1 MISIVVPTYNS
12 SETIKTTIESIL
24 NQSFQNFEL
33 IIVDDCSKDNTIEL
47 IQEYKASDKRVSL
60 YKNKENLGAGFSRNY
75 GILKAKYNYIA
86 FCDSDD
92 EWDRRKLEF
101 QLDLIEKGYQFV
113 TCGYDRYLNNQF
125 IGKVTCSPNL
135 TLEKYLKTTC
145 IGLSTVIL
153 HKSILDDYKFTMDRT
168 RQDTILWIKILKS
181 GIKVATIDES
191 LVRYN
196 VRKNSISSNKFKAA
210 LKVFKVYSEYT
221 GFKFFKIIQYF
232 ICYLLNNIKRRIL

>member
-24 NQSFQNFEL
+24 NQSFQNWEL
-33 IIVDDCSKDNTIEL
+33 IIVDDCSEDNTTEL
-47 IQEYKASDKRVSL
+47 IQEYIARDERVNL
-60 YKNKENLGAGFSRNY
+60 YKNKENSGAGFSRNY

-101 QLDLIEKGYQFV
+101 QLNLLEEGCQFV
-113 TCGYDRYLNNQF
+113 TCGYDRYINNQF
-125 IGKVTCSPNL
+125 LGTISCTANL

-153 HKSILDDYKFTMDRT
+153 HKSILDVHKFTMDRT

-181 GIKVATIDES
+181 GIKVATVDKS

-196 VRKNSISSNKFKAA
+196 VRKNSISSNKLKAA
-210 LKVFKVYSEYT
+210 LKVFKVYSDHT
-221 GFKFFKIIQYF
+221 GLKYFKIVQYF
-232 ICYLLNNIKRRIL
+232 TCYLLNNIKRRIL

>member
-1 MISIVVPTYNS
+1 MPTYNS

-24 NQSFQNFEL
+24 NQSFQNWEL
-33 IIVDDCSKDNTIEL
+33 IIVDDCSKDNTTEF
-47 IQEYKASDKRVSL
+47 IQEFMARDERVRL
-60 YKNKENLGAGFSRNY
+60 YKNKENLGAGYSRNY
-75 GILKAKYNYIA
+75 GVLVAKYNYIA

-101 QLDLIEKGYQFV
+101 QLDLLEEGYQFV
-113 TCGYDRYLNNQF
+113 TCGYDRYMNNQF
-125 IGKVTCSPNL
+125 MGKVICSPNL

-145 IGLSTVIL
+145 IGLSTVIV
-153 HKSILDDYKFTMDRT
+153 HKSILNVHKFTMDRT

-181 GIKVATIDES
+181 GIKVGTLDES

-210 LKVFKVYSEYT
+210 LKVFNVYSEHT
-221 GFKFFKIIQYF
+221 GLKHFKIIQCF